1 MNEHEQRG
9 VSFGTILMLLLTALV
24 LAGFVIILPRLMGPV
39 DILLEERAMRST
51 TNLNDSLP
59 ELSMSEIPISN
70 AAHAPEVTAEP
81 ALRATAAPAAT
92 ASPAPTAAP
101 AKSVSVNL
109 TFGGSICMDKDM
121 RKSGYYEDSQKYDYS
136 ENLSLI
142 ADELSSDLTLV
153 TLESITNP
161 DADVR
166 KIPNAPPAI
175 MDLLASVD
183 IDVVALGYNRAM
195 EQGMTG
201 VQATVG
207 EAQKRELETVG
218 AYTSQEDAERIRI
231 FSIDEVDVAVLH
243 YTNLVT
249 STAKRKI
256 ASDNAA
262 YALPV
267 VTVNT
272 GADRIASDIRRARE
286 QGADIVIVSLN
297 WSGNESISTT
307 STKMKSFMQALADAG
322 ADVIVGAGTK
332 AVKSVSWIMGKR
344 EDGTSR
350 QTLCAW
356 SLGSLINGERDNG
369 NVTGMLL
376 HLQLSWDGS
385 AVSFESV
392 TYTPTY
398 IWRFKQD
405 SYYRYRVVAS
415 DQPAPDGM
423 DESQAANALKAF
435 DRLRETLGDS
445 PVNLRVK

>member
-1 MNEHEQRG
+1 MNQHEQRG
-9 VSFGTILMLLLTALV
+9 VSFGTILMLLVTAIV

-59 ELSMSEIPISN
+59 ELAMSDIPISN
-70 AAHAPEVTAEP
+70 ADADPEASAEP
-81 ALRATAAPAAT
+81 TQKATAAPTAAP
-92 ASPAPTAAP
+92 SPAPTAAP
-101 AKSVSVNL
+101 VKSVSVNL

-142 ADELSSDLTLV
+142 ADELSGDLTLV

-175 MDLLASVD
+175 MDLLAALD

-195 EQGMTG
+195 EQGLEG

-207 EAQKRELETVG
+207 EARKRGLETVG
-218 AYTSQEDAERIRI
+218 AYTSQEDADRIRI
-231 FSIDEVDVAVLH
+231 FSIDEVDVSVLH
-243 YTNLVT
+243 YTNLMT
-249 STAKRKI
+249 STAKRKV
-256 ASDNAA
+256 ASDSAA

-286 QGADIVIVSLN
+286 QGADIVVVSLN

-307 STKMKSFMQALADAG
+307 SAKMESFMQALADAG

-415 DQPAPDGM
+415 DQPVPDGM
-423 DESQAANALKAF
+423 DESQATNALKAF